1 MHFDIKLNRNSKKKF
16 FWAPLEYFCRR
27 VVFLE
32 ILKLK
37 KPYKIASSLSNA
49 EKTVKDVRQ

>member
-1 MHFDIKLNRNSKKKF
+1 MHFDIKLNRNSKKKI